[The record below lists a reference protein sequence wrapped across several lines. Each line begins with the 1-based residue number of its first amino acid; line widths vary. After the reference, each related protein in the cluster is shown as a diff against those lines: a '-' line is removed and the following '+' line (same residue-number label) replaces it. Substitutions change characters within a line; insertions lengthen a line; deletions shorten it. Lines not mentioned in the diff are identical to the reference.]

1 MKKGLE
7 WRRLDFILYKPY
19 RYWHYIDFVLYEE
32 GIKME
37 IGMLKILRGAGI
49 LSVVANII
57 LIILKFVLKIDIQ
70 STALIINVVV
80 TMIVLILGYS
90 GILKI
95 NI

>member
-1 MKKGLE
+1 MSYTRKELKWKLE
-7 WRRLDFILYKPY
+7 
-19 RYWHYIDFVLYEE
+19 
-32 GIKME
+32 
-37 IGMLKILRGAGI
+37 LRGAGI